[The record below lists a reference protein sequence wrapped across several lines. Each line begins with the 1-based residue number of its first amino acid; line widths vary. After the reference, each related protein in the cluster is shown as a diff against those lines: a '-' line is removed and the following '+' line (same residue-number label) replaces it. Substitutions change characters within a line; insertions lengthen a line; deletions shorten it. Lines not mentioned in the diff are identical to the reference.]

1 MFPCLC
7 DVIYCTRREN
17 NTGFAFTGSTRQ
29 VAVCTAANTRFTRG
43 VDEWNLPHPTF
54 LLSLLLLFRQEVGGN
69 ETGNTPSSLRWVRYA
84 KSICFSTRIGD
95 ESSNLCEL
103 PPCFAIPANETAL
116 SSDFLK
122 IEDGRRGRSQRGMKK
137 RNPHPRLESS
147 DSSSSTY
154 QPTCTHTLPTHPALK
169 KFSTPLRTD
178 GQTEKGGSL
187 STNFAERRG
196 ENGIDRRDDPRF
208 PILFRIQDLY
218 NARRGLYNGQMASE
232 TDKKT

>member
-103 PPCFAIPANETAL
+103 PPCFALLRQRNRAFFRFSKNRRRQEGEKPEGNE
-116 SSDFLK
+116 
-122 IEDGRRGRSQRGMKK
+122 EKK
-137 RNPHPRLESS
+137 ST
-147 DSSSSTY
+147 SSSREFRLLLLLLDLPTY
-154 QPTCTHTLPTHPALK
+154 LHTHTANPSSSQKVFYP
-169 KFSTPLRTD
+169 PQDGRTD
-178 GQTEKGGSL
+178 GEGGLPFYQFRREKGRKRNRQEG
-187 STNFAERRG
+187 
-196 ENGIDRRDDPRF
+196 
-208 PILFRIQDLY
+208 
-218 NARRGLYNGQMASE
+218 
-232 TDKKT
+232 